1 MPKPRQKGARR
12 HASTRRAAPK
22 KGKSR
27 AAKKQKTKKLVP
39 KKSAARKTAPTA
51 KIQTDIFATLPVVL
65 FSYQYTAQD
74 NHGFLWVSEHVGR
87 MLGIKA
93 QELVKETGG
102 LRLHPD
108 DVGAFDD
115 FVLRTMAA
123 GEAVDVHL
131 RILLKDSAPR
141 WIHFSAWPQGKAN
154 NTWRYTGVILNID
167 ARKKVEAEQS
177 AMLARME
184 EAQDIAKLGW
194 YDFNVKSRMLDL
206 TNDFAES
213 LGLPLA
219 PSGRVTGEAADKY
232 VEAFMNALHPD
243 DRERYTSI
251 IADESW
257 RRIEFDYRVLTRS
270 NEVRHLCSRIQRTAD
285 KSGKRI
291 RDFAVILD
299 ITERKRLE
307 EDLRAQAGTDP
318 LTGVPNRRS
327 FEAAARREVE
337 RARRYAKPFA
347 VIALD
352 IDFFKKVNDTHGH
365 DIGDI
370 VLKDMTKVCL
380 TQLRL
385 TDVLARLGGEEFA
398 ALLPE
403 TDIIA
408 ATKLAERLRVAV
420 ASKPIATPKGPIA
433 ITVSLGVAQYAPNEG
448 SIESALKRADEA
460 LYEAKNTGRDRVV
473 VAKLPSLVKSS
484 SLTH

>member
-1 MPKPRQKGARR
+1 MSSPRKTK
-12 HASTRRAAPK
+12 TRRAPK
-22 KGKSR
+22 VRKAVSSR
-27 AAKKQKTKKLVP
+27 RTPPRAKTTSRRTPPRAVAAIKP
-39 KKSAARKTAPTA
+39 TAPSLDA
-51 KIQTDIFATLPVVL
+51 LPLVL
-65 FSYQYTAQD
+65 FNYRYGGPND
-74 NHGFLWVSEHVGR
+74 HGFTYASGQSLEL
-87 MLGIKA
+87 LGMKP
-93 QELVKETGG
+93 EEMTRESSV

-123 GEAVDVHL
+123 GETVDVHL
-131 RILLKDSAPR
+131 RILHKDSTPR
-141 WIHFSAWPQGKAN
+141 WVHFNAWPQKKIKKE
-154 NTWRYTGVILNID
+154 WHYTGLMLDID
-167 ARKKVEAEQS
+167 ARKKVEAEQT
-177 AMLARME
+177 AILERME

-194 YDFNVKSRMLDL
+194 YDFNVKSRVLDL
-206 TNDFAES
+206 TNDFADS
-213 LGLPLA
+213 LGLPIA
-219 PSGRVTGEAADKY
+219 PGGRVTGEDADRY
-232 VEAFMNALHPD
+232 VQAFLNALHPE
-243 DRERYTSI
+243 DRERYMSI

-257 RRIEFDYRVLTRS
+257 RRIEFDYRVLTRT

-285 KSGKRI
+285 KSGKRV

-318 LTGVPNRRS
+318 LTNVPNRRS

-352 IDFFKKVNDTHGH
+352 IDFFKRVNDSHGH

-370 VLKDMTKVCL
+370 VLKEMTKVCL
-380 TQLRL
+380 AQLRL

-403 TDIIA
+403 TDIDA

-420 ASKPIATPKGPIA
+420 AAKPIGTTKGPLS
-433 ITVSLGVAQYAPNEG
+433 ITVSLGVAQFAPNESG
-448 SIESALKRADEA
+448 VDSALKRADEA
-460 LYEAKNTGRDRVV
+460 LYEAKHSGRNKVI
-473 VAKLPSLVKSS
+473 VAKLPSLVKSAGS
-484 SLTH
+484 KRS

>member
-1 MPKPRQKGARR
+1 MA
-12 HASTRRAAPK
+12 
-22 KGKSR
+22 KSR
-27 AAKKQKTKKLVP
+27 KTTASKASKRKTSKSKTPKLKSAKRKISAP
-39 KKSAARKTAPTA
+39 KKSAAQKSKVIPPSTAFDA
-51 KIQTDIFATLPVVL
+51 LPVVA
-65 FSYQYTAQD
+65 FYYQFTSQD
-74 NHGFLWVSEHVGR
+74 DHGFTWVSEHSAK
-87 MLGIKA
+87 MLGVKA
-93 QELVKETGG
+93 HELVKETGG

-123 GEAVDVHL
+123 GEPVDVHL
-131 RILLKDSAPR
+131 RVLHKDSAPR
-141 WIHFSAWPQGKAN
+141 WIHFNAWPQTKVKH
-154 NTWRYTGVILNID
+154 TWSYTGLILNID
-167 ARKKVEAEQS
+167 ERKKAETEQS
-177 AMLARME
+177 VMLQRME

-194 YDFNVKSRMLDL
+194 YDFDVKSKMLDV
-206 TNDFAES
+206 TNEFADS
-213 LGLPLA
+213 LGLPFA
-219 PSGRVTGEAADKY
+219 PGGRVTGEAADNY
-232 VEAFMNALHPD
+232 INAFLNALHPD
-243 DRERYTSI
+243 DRERYMSI

-257 RRIEFDYRVLTRS
+257 RRIEFDYRILTRS

-370 VLKDMTKVCL
+370 VLKEMTKVCL

-420 ASKPIATPKGPIA
+420 ANKQIATPRGLIS
-433 ITVSLGVAQYAPNEG
+433 ITVSLGVAQYAPNEN
-448 SIESALKRADEA
+448 SIESAVKRADES
-460 LYEAKNTGRDRVV
+460 LYEAKNSGRNRVV
-473 VAKLPSLVKSS
+473 VAKLPSLVKPTTSNRV
-484 SLTH
+484 H

>member
-1 MPKPRQKGARR
+1 M
-12 HASTRRAAPK
+12 
-22 KGKSR
+22 
-27 AAKKQKTKKLVP
+27 
-39 KKSAARKTAPTA
+39 
-51 KIQTDIFATLPVVL
+51 PVVL
-65 FSYQYTAQD
+65 FSYQHTAQD
-74 NHGFLWVSEHVGR
+74 NHGFTWASEHAAR

-93 QELVKETGG
+93 QDLVKEAGG

-123 GEAVDVHL
+123 GEPVDVHL
-131 RILLKDSAPR
+131 RVLLKDSAPR
-141 WIHFSAWPQGKAN
+141 WVHVCAWPQNKVKT
-154 NTWRYTGVILNID
+154 TWHYTGVILNID
-167 ARKKVEAEQS
+167 DRKKVEAEQS

-219 PSGRVTGEAADKY
+219 PGGRVTGEAADKY
-232 VEAFMNALHPD
+232 VEAFLNALHPD

-270 NEVRHLCSRIQRTAD
+270 NEIRHLCSRIQRTAD
-285 KSGKRI
+285 KSGKRV

-370 VLKDMTKVCL
+370 VLKEMTKVCL

-420 ASKPIATPKGPIA
+420 AGKPIATPRGLIP
-433 ITVSLGVAQYAPNEG
+433 ITVSLGVAQYASNEG

-460 LYEAKNTGRDRVV
+460 LYDAKRLGRDTVV

-484 SLTH
+484 TRTY